1 MDELNRKRAWVL
13 RATALEF
20 RYSDCQ
26 PNVEVIIT
34 SVFIVN
40 RRLVRKARETF
51 HFEINLF

>member
-26 PNVEVIIT
+26 PNVEVMK
-34 SVFIVN
+34 SP
-40 RRLVRKARETF
+40 LY
-51 HFEINLF
+51 L